1 MMPIM
6 LWLWRLEGI
15 QLILCLAARAEDHL
29 LEWEEAR
36 RELESSKR
44 TIFDLTRMIKRVK
57 RQQMRLVDAIIDSCY
72 FITN

>member
-1 MMPIM
+1 MRNRIDKRVSA
-6 LWLWRLEGI
+6 LQTYTSSE
-15 QLILCLAARAEDHL
+15 AARAEDHL

-57 RQQMRLVDAIIDSCY
+57 RQQMRLVDAIIDS
-72 FITN
+72 